1 MMVDCDTEQQAK
13 EEESRGDIGKRLKE
27 EKSKGVQGMV
37 NRLTDTLAVEIIAI
51 IDNIKQVMIM
61 IYTIMDHG

>member
-13 EEESRGDIGKRLKE
+13 EEESRGEIGKRLKE

-51 IDNIKQVMIM
+51 IDNIKQVVIM

>member
-1 MMVDCDTEQQAK
+1 MVDCDTEQQAK
-13 EEESRGDIGKRLKE
+13 EEESRGEIGKRLKE

-51 IDNIKQVMIM
+51 IDNIKQVVIM